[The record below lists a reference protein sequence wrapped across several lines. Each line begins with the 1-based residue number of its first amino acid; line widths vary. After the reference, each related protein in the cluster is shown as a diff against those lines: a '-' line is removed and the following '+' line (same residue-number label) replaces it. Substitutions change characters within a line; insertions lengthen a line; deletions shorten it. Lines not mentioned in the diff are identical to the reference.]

1 MQSSSSVIKNYNID
15 LEGDSIVD
23 TKYESPQRNIEISRN
38 YVEDNNNNQLI
49 KGMEAN
55 IIKKAT
61 KRAERIQEESIIT
74 AENYHKEAY
83 DKGYKEGYEK
93 SYTLG
98 YKDALDEAKSEKEKI
113 INEGQEILNSCKI
126 KYERYFREHEKKILE
141 CIVDIAEKVLQDEL
155 RDTSVVS
162 NMVKHEIDK
171 ISQSKTIIIKLNP
184 INYDEVNNNI
194 EKWKHQYVLD
204 NIFVVACDDI
214 NYDEVI
220 IDKDN
225 GKVKISVS
233 YALEKIK
240 SQLLK

>member
-23 TKYESPQRNIEISRN
+23 TKYESPQRNTEISSN
-38 YVEDNNNNQLI
+38 YLQDNNNNDLI
-49 KGMEAN
+49 RDMEAS

-61 KRAERIQEESIIT
+61 KRAEKIQEEAIIA
-74 AENYHKEAY
+74 AEDYHKEAY

-113 INEGQEILNSCKI
+113 ISEGEEILKSCKI
-126 KYERYFREHEKKILE
+126 KYEKYFIEHEKKILK
-141 CIVDIAEKVLQDEL
+141 CIIDIAEKVLQDEL
-155 RDTSVVS
+155 RDPCVVS
-162 NMVKHEIDK
+162 NMVKYEIEK

-184 INYDEVNNNI
+184 INYNEVNKNI
-194 EKWKHQYVLD
+194 DQWKHQYVLD
-204 NIFVVACDDI
+204 NIFVVAYDDI

-240 SQLLK
+240 NELLK